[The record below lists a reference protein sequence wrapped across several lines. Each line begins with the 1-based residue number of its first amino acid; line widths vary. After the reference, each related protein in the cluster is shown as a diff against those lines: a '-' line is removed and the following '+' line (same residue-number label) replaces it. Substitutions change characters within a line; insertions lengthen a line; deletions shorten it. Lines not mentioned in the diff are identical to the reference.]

1 MFLISVIIEEMIF
14 FNFLF
19 LELSAHMS
27 YGGYKIFVE

>member
-14 FNFLF
+14 LNFLF

-27 YGGYKIFVE
+27 YMEVIRAL